1 MLQSLTWLIQK
12 FLYRIVKFQIR
23 LIHQIV
29 LYVLKDSIWPKA
41 NVFLCL
47 HIVMG
52 SISPT
57 ETVLPVSLDSYSK
70 MEFVPIQTA

>member
-1 MLQSLTWLIQK
+1 MLQSLTRLIQK

-47 HIVMG
+47 HIVMA

-57 ETVLPVSLDSYSK
+57 ETVLPAFLDSYSK